1 MSAGTTHP
9 TDVAS
14 DVADSAPMGWAARV
28 GLTARAVVYL
38 IMGWL
43 AIMLATGSIAHV
55 DQRGVLVT
63 VLSQPFGTFLVVV
76 MLVGFVAYA
85 LWRFSEAAFGVI
97 GEPPGAG
104 PRLKSFA
111 RGVAYLAVAW
121 SAFEILRGARA
132 SQAGQQAHLA
142 ATVMAAPAG
151 RLLLGLVG
159 LGIVVAGLV
168 MVHEGWSKKFMRYF
182 GSLPLRLRT
191 AVVWLGRIG
200 TVSRGLVFAV
210 AGALVVAAAWKAQP
224 SEAGGIDV
232 AVRTLLGWP
241 FGHQLVVLLG
251 VGLVLFGVYGLAE
264 AIWRRVPGDGG
275 AR

>member
-1 MSAGTTHP
+1 MSTGTTHAVD
-9 TDVAS
+9 TAA
-14 DVADSAPMGWAARV
+14 DVADSAPLGWAARV

-38 IMGWL
+38 VMGWL

-63 VLSQPFGTFLVVV
+63 LLSKPFGTLLVVV
-76 MLVGFVAYA
+76 LLVGFVAYA
-85 LWRFSEAAFGVI
+85 LWRLSEAAFGVI
-97 GEPPGAG
+97 GEPPGPG
-104 PRLKSFA
+104 PRLKSLG
-111 RGVAYLAVAW
+111 RGLAYLAVAW

-132 SQAGQQAHLA
+132 TQAGQQAHLA
-142 ATVMAAPAG
+142 ATAMAAPAG
-151 RLLLGLVG
+151 RVVVGAVG
-159 LGIVVAGLV
+159 LGVVVAGLV
-168 MVHEGWSKKFMRYF
+168 MVEEGWSKKFMKYF

-210 AGALVVAAAWKAQP
+210 AGALVVVAAVKAQP
-224 SEAGGIDV
+224 ADAGGIDV

-251 VGLVLFGVYGLAE
+251 LGLVLFGVYGLAE
-264 AIWRRVPGDGG
+264 AAWRRVPGDGG